1 MLLSCIFLNFTVNY
15 CFEIYRA
22 RLTRVLFVVADNLR
36 RTFPLNDPLPS
47 FTLPDSPLLDLSHL
61 QVYTQDMMYV
71 RRLEALYV
79 VSLRG
84 ELQFEQQAAVLQAL
98 QTAWRG
104 KNNFILSFLKL
115 NTHTNFWH
123 PLCFSL

>member
-1 MLLSCIFLNFTVNY
+1 M
-15 CFEIYRA
+15 
-22 RLTRVLFVVADNLR
+22 TRVLFDVAVNLQG
-36 RTFPLNDPLPS
+36 TFPLNDPLPS
-47 FTLPDSPLLDLSHL
+47 FTLPGSPLLGLTHL

-104 KNNFILSFLKL
+104 KNNFILSLLKL
-115 NTHTNFWH
+115 KTKNIF
-123 PLCFSL
+123 